1 MRVKNLDHLE
11 AIRQSTYHVIDEIV
25 RLLGVQYARERVR
38 KFQNRVETTNN
49 LIKRYL
55 EKNKIKRTV
64 AGGSKKRLCLN

>member
-1 MRVKNLDHLE
+1 MRVKNLEHLE
-11 AIRQSTYHVIDEIV
+11 VIRQSTYHVIDEIV

-38 KFQNRVETTNN
+38 KFPNRIETTNN

-64 AGGSKKRLCLN
+64 AGGSKKRLYLN